1 MKIFFISTIS
11 VLIIAALFWTRPNT
25 HAELQSLPPPTVNVD
40 TVDQIDIQPIT
51 EVTGKLQP
59 ARKARLH
66 FQVSGQIDRRFV
78 EAGQY
83 IEENGL
89 MLSIES
95 GDFRDAVEESTAIL
109 KTERGAIERDS
120 RLLELMR
127 QERELQEQ
135 EVARI
140 KQLGRDSLASKSNY
154 DQALQALYRQQA
166 EEARLKHSVDSARSR
181 LMIEQARLNK
191 AERNLQRAQLTSPF
205 GGTVNDI
212 YVEVGDYVSPGQAA
226 LEIVQVDKLDLNL
239 EITGTSAAQLQLGQK
254 IKVFTNS
261 DEREGQIIAL
271 AVAPDAETNTHAL
284 KIRLPSDGLF
294 AGQLAI
300 AQLPGN
306 FYKDANIIPI
316 SAILYEDG
324 QSYIFEVIDDHAIK
338 KSVKLI
344 ERYNDIQIVAG
355 VESGSTIISKDVSS
369 LADGQVV
376 VVHQ

>member
-1 MKIFFISTIS
+1 MKIFFISIIS
-11 VLIIAALFWTRPNT
+11 ALIIAALFWTRPNT

-40 TVDQIDIQPIT
+40 TVNQIDIQPIT

-83 IEENGL
+83 VEENGL

-95 GDFRDAVEESTAIL
+95 GDFIDAVEESTAIL
-109 KTERGAIERDS
+109 KTERAAIERDS

-127 QERELQEQ
+127 QERELQGQ

-154 DQALQALYRQQA
+154 DQALQALYRQQG

-191 AERNLQRAQLTSPF
+191 AERNLKRAQLTSPF
-205 GGTVNDI
+205 DGTVNDI

-254 IKVFTNS
+254 ITVFTNS

-294 AGQLAI
+294 AGQLAV

-306 FYKDANIIPI
+306 FYKAANVIPI

-324 QSYIFEVIDDHAIK
+324 QSYVFEVIDDRAVK
-338 KSVKLI
+338 RTVKLI
-344 ERYNDIQIVAG
+344 ERYKNVQIIAG
-355 VESGSTIISKDVSS
+355 VESGSTIISRDISS
-369 LADGQVV
+369 LADGQAVIV
-376 VVHQ
+376 P

>member
-1 MKIFFISTIS
+1 MRILFISTVSLLI
-11 VLIIAALFWTRPNT
+11 VLALFWTRPDT
-25 HAELQSLPPPTVNVD
+25 YAELQSLPPPTVNIDIVA
-40 TVDQIDIQPIT
+40 QIDIQPIT

-59 ARKARLH
+59 TRKARLH
-66 FQVSGQIDRRFV
+66 FQVSGQMDQRFV

-83 IEENGL
+83 VEENAQ

-95 GDFRDAVEESTAIL
+95 GDFIDAVKEATAIL
-109 KTERGAIERDS
+109 KTERAAIERDS

-127 QERELQEQ
+127 QERALQEQ

-140 KQLGRDSLASKSNY
+140 KKLGRDSLASKSNY

-191 AERNLQRAQLTSPF
+191 AERNLKRAQLMAPF
-205 GGTVNDI
+205 DGTVNDV

-226 LEIVQVDKLDLNL
+226 LEIVQVDKLDLKL
-239 EITGTSAAQLQLGQK
+239 EITGTSAAQLQLGQN
-254 IKVFTNS
+254 IKVTTNS

-294 AGQLAI
+294 AGQLAV

-306 FYKDANIIPI
+306 FYKAANVIPI

-324 QSYIFEVIDDHAIK
+324 QSYVFEVVDDHAIK
-338 KSVKLI
+338 RTVKLI
-344 ERYNDIQIVAG
+344 ERYKDVQVIAG

-369 LADGQVV
+369 LADGQAVIIP
-376 VVHQ
+376 

>member
-1 MKIFFISTIS
+1 MRILFISTVS
-11 VLIIAALFWTRPNT
+11 VLIVLALFWTRPDT
-25 HAELQSLPPPTVNVD
+25 YAELQSLPPPTVNIDIVEKS
-40 TVDQIDIQPIT
+40 DIQPIT

-59 ARKARLH
+59 ARRARLH

-83 IEENGL
+83 VTENGQ

-95 GDFRDAVEESTAIL
+95 GDFRDAVEESIAIL
-109 KTERGAIERDS
+109 KTERAAVERDS

-191 AERNLQRAQLTSPF
+191 AKRNLERAQLMSPF
-205 GGTVNDI
+205 DGTVNDV
-212 YVEVGDYVSPGQAA
+212 YVEVGDYVTPGQAA

-239 EITGTSAAQLQLGQK
+239 EITGTSATQLKLGQN
-254 IKVFTNS
+254 IKVSINN

-271 AVAPDAETNTHAL
+271 AVAPDSETNTHAL

-294 AGQLAI
+294 AGQLAV

-306 FYKDANIIPI
+306 FYKAANVIPI

-324 QSYIFEVIDDHAIK
+324 QSYVFEVIDDHAVKRTI
-338 KSVKLI
+338 KLI
-344 ERYNDIQIVAG
+344 ERYKDVQIIAG
-355 VESGSTIISKDVSS
+355 IESGSTIISKDVSS
-369 LADGQVV
+369 LADGQAVIV
-376 VVHQ
+376 P